1 MVTSINDNKMYKYDY
16 IKVHSAYELKCALE
30 YIDAKFYKL
39 VTTATLGDAIYV
51 YYKKIK

>member
-1 MVTSINDNKMYKYDY
+1 MDTPINDNKMYKYDY
-16 IKVHSAYELKCALE
+16 IKVYSAYELKCALE
-30 YIDAKFYKL
+30 YIETNLYKF